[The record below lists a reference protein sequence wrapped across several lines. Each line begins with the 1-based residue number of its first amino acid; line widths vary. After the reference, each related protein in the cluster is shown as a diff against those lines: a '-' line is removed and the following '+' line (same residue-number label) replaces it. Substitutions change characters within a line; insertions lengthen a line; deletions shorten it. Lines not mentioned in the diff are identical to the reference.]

1 MTKNRD
7 KGLHKVV
14 FMSGVLPE
22 GTDVGYYVGGKVIVL
37 FLVSQFCGQ
46 CKCYFVINICSDN
59 FLEVTRWIYKGTWDL
74 LSLLQHSGKL

>member
-22 GTDVGYYVGGKVIVL
+22 GTDVGYYVGGKVIFL
-37 FLVSQFCGQ
+37 FLSCNLLFSASANVILLLT
-46 CKCYFVINICSDN
+46 FV
-59 FLEVTRWIYKGTWDL
+59 VTTF
-74 LSLLQHSGKL
+74 

>member
-1 MTKNRD
+1 
-7 KGLHKVV
+7 LHKVV

-46 CKCYFVINICSDN
+46 CKCYFV
-59 FLEVTRWIYKGTWDL
+59 Y
-74 LSLLQHSGKL
+74 